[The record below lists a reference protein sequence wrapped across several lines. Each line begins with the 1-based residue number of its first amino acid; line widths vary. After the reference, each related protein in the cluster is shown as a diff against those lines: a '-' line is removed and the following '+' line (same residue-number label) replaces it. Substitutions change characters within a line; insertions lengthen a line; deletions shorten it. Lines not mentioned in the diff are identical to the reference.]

1 MTVKINTLKPT
12 PLSTHETDFGTSI
25 AQSLWEKV
33 ADGQNW
39 LNLTV
44 PIGYLMFFNAS
55 QTYAN
60 GTSIPKPNPELW
72 FLCNG
77 DQIIDPDSPLNG
89 VLVPDLRN
97 LFLKGGNTLGLTG
110 GALTTNLA
118 HTHGGITVPEN
129 DESGR
134 SNADQGGDH
143 VAGSL
148 HHHTIFSQWSSA
160 EPIVP
165 PFRELQVYMRYK

>member
-1 MTVKINTLKPT
+1 MTVKQNTLKP
-12 PLSTHETDFGTSI
+12 STLNAHEADFGTSI

-33 ADGQNW
+33 VDDQNW
-39 LNLTV
+39 LNLSV
-44 PIGYLMFFNAS
+44 PVGYLLFFNAS

-60 GTSIPKPNPELW
+60 GDPLPKPNSDIW
-72 FLCNG
+72 ILCNG
-77 DQIIDPDSPLNG
+77 DQIVDPESPLNG
-89 VLVPDLRN
+89 VFTPDLRN
-97 LFLKGGNTLGLTG
+97 VFLKGGNTLGLTG
-110 GALTTNLA
+110 GAPTVNLA

-148 HHHTIFSQWSSA
+148 HHHTIASRWSTV
-160 EPIVP
+160 EPIIP
-165 PFRELQVYMRYK
+165 PFREAQIYMRYK